1 MNTRGGAAAEAP
13 RTWKWGERPD
23 RYEAIL
29 GDADIT
35 WILDRPH
42 DMGGAS
48 DQPILEFLAFG
59 PDETDVPAEVL
70 AALRDAIEARDP
82 AGWARVLAAVGALRE
97 ARAQESV
104 EKERNRI
111 AAEQAYLKRSRA
123 ARALPDPW
131 RTYDKSPPSEAR
143 PEKPS
148 GTPPGTHRAASRG
161 GPAARPAPSPPQPVT
176 PALATP
182 ASVERPDP
190 LGPLLVHGFL
200 LFAVSTV
207 VPLLLANVLPLLANY
222 VGLFLPVLLGFFTM
236 YRWKSVALVITGFF
250 AMAGVI
256 GSQVT
261 YDRYME
267 LARGTVVTL
276 DSVVEMPRHPE
287 ATRFIVGD
295 VRAVQALAASAS
307 RTTSTGGAGPRVHHY
322 LYHVMP
328 LVPRGWQRSE
338 PVPAWI
344 GCSAER
350 RDGSDCLKKSGR
362 EAYRSVRVGDYDLGF
377 YEAAVLEAEKEHGL
391 ASAEGAPIVEISSDP
406 AAAPAK
412 YFAASLLV
420 PLAVYGLWAI
430 LLTGWRVWRRMKAK
444 PATSR

>member
-1 MNTRGGAAAEAP
+1 M
-13 RTWKWGERPD
+13 
-23 RYEAIL
+23 
-29 GDADIT
+29 
-35 WILDRPH
+35 
-42 DMGGAS
+42 
-48 DQPILEFLAFG
+48 
-59 PDETDVPAEVL
+59 PAEVL
-70 AALRDAIEARDP
+70 AGLRDAIEARDP
-82 AGWARVLAAVGALRE
+82 AGWRRLLAAVETLRE
-97 ARAQESV
+97 ARAQEAV

-111 AAEQAYLKRSRA
+111 AAEQAYFKRSRA

-131 RTYDKSPPSEAR
+131 RRYDKSRPSEM
-143 PEKPS
+143 PP

-176 PALATP
+176 PAAAPP
-182 ASVERPDP
+182 ASAKRPDP

-200 LFAVSTV
+200 LFAVSTA

-276 DSVVEMPRHPE
+276 DSVAEMPRHPE

-295 VRAVQALAASAS
+295 VRAVPAFAASAS

-328 LVPRGWQRSE
+328 LVPRGWKRNE

-350 RDGSDCLKKSGR
+350 RDGSDCLKKSAR
-362 EAYRSVRVGDYDLGF
+362 EVQGSVRVGDYDLGF

-406 AAAPAK
+406 AGAPVN
-412 YFAASLLV
+412 YFAASLII
-420 PLAVYGLWAI
+420 PLAVYGLWAALVI
-430 LLTGWRVWRRMKAK
+430 GWRVWRRFKAK
-444 PATSR
+444 PAARG